1 MDHEFD
7 ENMVGPF
14 LFDDH
19 DACKVST
26 RDSDDEVEL
35 MDEMPSFILSA
46 LVRCPDVMEASQQ
59 WKNIEEDDALT
70 PQQQLL
76 VVMADGEACE
86 EGWVLLVA
94 LNYKGQALHRRVRC
108 KA

>member
-1 MDHEFD
+1 MR
-7 ENMVGPF
+7 G
-14 LFDDH
+14 
-19 DACKVST
+19 
-26 RDSDDEVEL
+26 
-35 MDEMPSFILSA
+35 
-46 LVRCPDVMEASQQ
+46 PDVMEASQQ

-94 LNYKGQALHRRVRC
+94 LNHKGQALHRRVRC
-108 KA
+108 KAWLVNERVYLWRNEGEPLDESESRENVINYVDANESGNGWDSDEPL